1 MFIIV
6 VFLIALLLTLYC
18 FSEKQKMDRNKFK
31 KKPSHYHLIKKALS
45 ILIPI
50 LITSLLY
57 ILYSYFSDM
66 SPE

>member
-31 KKPSHYHLIKKALS
+31 KNP
-45 ILIPI
+45 PI
-50 LITSLLY
+50 ITS
-57 ILYSYFSDM
+57 
-66 SPE
+66 